1 MITEIVT
8 KCMQNTDTLALESKC
23 YFLMEGITHIQVNI

>member
-8 KCMQNTDTLALESKC
+8 KCMQNTDTFDLEKAF
-23 YFLMEGITHIQVNI
+23 FLMEGITHIQVNI